1 MIRSDYIRTARAKG
15 LSEFVVIFKH
25 AVRNGLIPI
34 LTLLGTILPVVL
46 GGSVI
51 IEVIFGIDGMGLLA
65 FKAILNRDYNVIMGV
80 QLISAVLV
88 LIGILISDI
97 SYAFVD
103 PRITFK

>member
-1 MIRSDYIRTARAKG
+1 M
-15 LSEFVVIFKH
+15 
-25 AVRNGLIPI
+25 IPI

-65 FKAILNRDYNVIMGV
+65 YKAILYRDYNVIMGV
-80 QLISAVLV
+80 QLISAFLV
-88 LIGILISDI
+88 LIGILISDF
-97 SYAFVD
+97 SYALVD